1 MAEQANEHLAK
12 LRELIK
18 QIDFGMLTTVDDDGC
33 LRSRPMSTNGD
44 VEFDGDLWFFTSASS
59 HKVNE
64 IRRDQH
70 VNVSFADPKRQSYI
84 SMSGTAELVRNRQK
98 IQELWKP
105 ELKAW
110 FPQGQD
116 DPDIALL
123 KVSVS
128 KAEYWDSPSSP
139 VAHVLGLVTAL
150 ATGKRPQLGEN
161 EKLELKA
168 EALAA

>member
-18 QIDFGMLTTVDDDGC
+18 EIDFGMLTTVDDEGN

-44 VEFDGDLWFFTSASS
+44 VEFDGDLWFFTYGSS
-59 HKVNE
+59 HKVGE
-64 IRRDQH
+64 IQRDRH
-70 VNVSFADPKRQSYI
+70 VNVSFADPKRHSYI

-105 ELKAW
+105 MLKAW
-110 FPQGQD
+110 FPKGLD
-116 DPDIALL
+116 EPDIALL
-123 KVSVS
+123 KVSVT
-128 KAEYWDSPSSP
+128 KAEYWDSPSNP
-139 VAHVLGLVTAL
+139 VANVVGLGTAL
-150 ATGKRPQLGEN
+150 ATGKPFTPGEH
-161 EKLELKA
+161 EKLALKA